1 MKGNRSQPNPKK
13 QKGKGNTMT
22 NKELA
27 SKIIAL
33 VGGEENISV
42 LTHCATRLRFN
53 LKDNGKANIDA
64 LKGLQ
69 GVLTAQMKS
78 GQLQVVIG
86 AKVNAIFD
94 EVSAQV
100 HITEGGA
107 AVQEPSK
114 DKVGA
119 VIETISG
126 IFAPT
131 LPVLIGCGMFK
142 AIVSLITN
150 LHLLPG
156 DNSFMVIM
164 SMIGDLIFYFFP
176 FFLAVSAARKF
187 KVSEYMALA
196 LAAAYMYPTIM
207 NGAAAVS
214 DGGPATM
221 SFLGL
226 PILFVNYKSTVI
238 PIILSVWVLSL
249 IYKRIDKLVPDF
261 LKILLTSMIVLF
273 IMVPLELIV
282 LGPIGSYMGTYIAK
296 FIDWFYNIGG
306 FVAAALLGGTRSL
319 LTMMGMH
326 YALAPLQ
333 IQQIA
338 ETGGST
344 LLVSALTANF
354 AQAGSGFGAFL
365 RVRDKEMKSVAGS
378 AALSAVLG
386 ITEPVMYGVNL
397 KYKRPF
403 AFAMASSAVAAA
415 FLSFFNARALAYA
428 PPGLFTIITYEA
440 SSFVFIIIGAL
451 IAFGMAAVLTFLFGI
466 PAEELAGSA
475 KTETFTSEAP
485 ARTMVGGEI
494 AITSPICGKV
504 IPLSDVPDG
513 AFAGGEMGKG
523 VGIEP
528 TEGKVY
534 APFDGTVDMLFDTK
548 HAIGLASNEGVE
560 MLIHIGL
567 DTVELNGQFFTA
579 HVKTGDAI
587 RKGQLLI
594 EFDKD
599 QIAKNYS
606 TITPVLVTNF
616 DQYGKIEG
624 LSGMVADQTTSI
636 IRIQ

>member
-1 MKGNRSQPNPKK
+1 
-13 QKGKGNTMT
+13 MT

-27 SKIIAL
+27 SKIISL
-33 VGGEENISV
+33 VGGEDNISV

-53 LKDNGKANIDA
+53 LKDNNKAAIDK
-64 LKGLQ
+64 LKNLP

-86 AKVNAIFD
+86 AKVNAVFD
-94 EVSAQV
+94 EVSSQV

-107 AVQEPSK
+107 SAPEPSK
-114 DKVGA
+114 NKVGA

-142 AIVSLITN
+142 AIVSLVTN
-150 LHLLPG
+150 LNLMPG
-156 DNSFMVIM
+156 DSSFIIIM

-207 NGAAAVS
+207 NGAAAVA
-214 DGGPATM
+214 DGGPSTM
-221 SFLGL
+221 KFLGL

-249 IYKRIDKLVPDF
+249 IYKRIDNLVPDF
-261 LKILLTSMIVLF
+261 LKILLTSMIILF

-306 FVAAALLGGTRSL
+306 FIAAALLGGTRSL

-354 AQAGSGFGAFL
+354 SQAGAGFGAFL
-365 RVRDKEMKSVAGS
+365 RVKDKEMKSVAGS
-378 AALSAVLG
+378 ASLSAVLG

-415 FLSFFNARALAYA
+415 FLSFFHARALAYA

-440 SSFVFIIIGAL
+440 DSFIFIIIGSL
-451 IAFGMAAVLTFLFGI
+451 IAFCMAAILTFLFGI
-466 PAEELAGSA
+466 PSQENEAGTDSATASSSSETSNTFISGELAI
-475 KTETFTSEAP
+475 
-485 ARTMVGGEI
+485 V
-494 AITSPICGKV
+494 SPIKGKV
-504 IPLSDVPDG
+504 IPLSEVPDE
-513 AFAGGEMGKG
+513 AFSGGEMGKG

-528 TEGKVY
+528 AEGKVY

-548 HAIGLASNEGVE
+548 HAIGLISSEGVE

-567 DTVELNGQFFTA
+567 DTVELNGKYFTA
-579 HVKTGDAI
+579 HVNTGDSFK
-587 RKGQLLI
+587 KGQLLI
-594 EFDKD
+594 EFDLD
-599 QIAKNYS
+599 SIAGSYS

-616 DQYGKIEG
+616 DQYGNIEG
-624 LSGMVADQTTSI
+624 ISGMTADNNTTI
-636 IRIQ
+636 IKIR

>member
-1 MKGNRSQPNPKK
+1 
-13 QKGKGNTMT
+13 MT

-27 SKIIAL
+27 SQIIANI
-33 VGGEENISV
+33 GGEDNISV

-53 LKDNGKANIDA
+53 LKDNSKANIDT
-64 LKGLQ
+64 LKNLP
-69 GVLTAQMKS
+69 GVLTTQMQN

-86 AKVNAIFD
+86 AKVNAVFD

-100 HITEGGA
+100 HITEGEA
-107 AVQEPSK
+107 SVEEPSK
-114 DKVGA
+114 NKIGA

-131 LPVLIGCGMFK
+131 LSVLIGCGMFK
-142 AIVSLITN
+142 AIVSLVTN
-150 LHLLPG
+150 LGLLPG
-156 DNSFMVIM
+156 DSSFIIVM

-187 KVSEYMALA
+187 KVNEYMALA

-207 NGAAAVS
+207 NGAAAVA
-214 DGGPATM
+214 DGGPTTIK
-221 SFLGL
+221 FLGL

-249 IYKRIDKLVPDF
+249 IYKRIDRLVPDA
-261 LKILLTSMIVLF
+261 LKILLTSMI
-273 IMVPLELIV
+273 IMFVMIPLELIV

-354 AQAGSGFGAFL
+354 SQAGAGFGAFL
-365 RVRDKEMKSVAGS
+365 RLKDKEMKSVAGS

-403 AFAMASSAVAAA
+403 AFGMAASAIAAA
-415 FLSFFNARALAYA
+415 FLSFFHARALAYA

-440 SSFVFIIIGAL
+440 DSFVFIVIGAAM
-451 IAFGMAAVLTFLFGI
+451 AFCIAAVLTFLFGI
-466 PAEELAGSA
+466 PAGELEGKALN
-475 KTETFTSEAP
+475 EVETSETTAKP
-485 ARTMVGGEI
+485 LEKEI
-494 AITSPICGKV
+494 EITSPIVGKV
-504 IPLSDVPDG
+504 IPLSKVPDQAFSEG
-513 AFAGGEMGKG
+513 AMGQ
-523 VGIEP
+523 GIAVEP
-528 TEGKVY
+528 AEGKVY
-534 APFDGTVDMLFDTK
+534 APFDGTVEMLFDTK
-548 HAIGLASNEGVE
+548 HAIGLISTDGVSI
-560 MLIHIGL
+560 LIHVGI
-567 DTVELNGQFFTA
+567 DTVSLNGKYFTA
-579 HVKTGDAI
+579 HVKEGDSV
-587 RKGQLLI
+587 KQGQLLL
-594 EFDKD
+594 EFDKE
-599 QIAKNYS
+599 QIAREYP
-606 TITPVLVTNF
+606 TITPVMVTNV
-616 DQYGKIEG
+616 DDYTAIEG
-624 LSGMVADQTTSI
+624 LYGMNADQSTTVI
-636 IRIQ
+636 KIR

>member
-1 MKGNRSQPNPKK
+1 
-13 QKGKGNTMT
+13 MT

-27 SKIIAL
+27 SQIIKN

-53 LKDNGKANIDA
+53 LKDNSKADIEA
-64 LKGLQ
+64 LKNLE
-69 GVLTAQMKS
+69 GVLTAQLKS

-86 AKVNAIFD
+86 AKVNAVFD

-100 HITEGGA
+100 HITEGGGS
-107 AVQEPSK
+107 VEEPPKNKIS
-114 DKVGA
+114 A

-142 AIVSLITN
+142 ALVSLITN
-150 LHLLPG
+150 LGLLPG
-156 DNSFMVIM
+156 DNSFMIIM

-207 NGAAAVS
+207 NGAAAIS
-214 DGGPATM
+214 EGGPSTM

-354 AQAGSGFGAFL
+354 SQAGAGFGAFL
-365 RVRDKEMKSVAGS
+365 RLKNKQMKSVAGS
-378 AALSAVLG
+378 ASLSAVLG

-403 AFAMASSAVAAA
+403 AFGMASSAVAAA
-415 FLSFFNARALAYA
+415 FLSFFHARALAYA

-440 SSFVFIIIGAL
+440 DSFVFIIIGSL
-451 IAFGMAAVLTFLFGI
+451 IAFVMAAVLTYLFGI
-466 PAEELAGSA
+466 PSEEN
-475 KTETFTSEAP
+475 TEKADSENFTSEEP
-485 ARTMVGGEI
+485 ARILSGSQIEI
-494 AITSPICGKV
+494 SSPIKGNV
-504 IPLSDVPDG
+504 IPLSQVPDS
-513 AFAGGEMGKG
+513 AFSGGEMGKG

-528 TEGKVY
+528 AEGKVY

-548 HAIGLASNEGVE
+548 HAIGLSSSDGVE
-560 MLIHIGL
+560 LLIHIGL
-567 DTVELNGQFFTA
+567 DTVELNGQGFTA
-579 HVKTGDAI
+579 HVKTGDSI
-587 RKGQLLI
+587 KKGQLLI

-599 QIAKNYS
+599 SIARKYS
-606 TITPVLVTNF
+606 TVTPVLITNF
-616 DQYGKIEG
+616 DQYNRIEG
-624 LSGMVADQTTSI
+624 LSGMIADTDTAI
-636 IRIQ
+636 IRIN

>member
-1 MKGNRSQPNPKK
+1 
-13 QKGKGNTMT
+13 
-22 NKELA
+22 
-27 SKIIAL
+27 
-33 VGGEENISV
+33 
-42 LTHCATRLRFN
+42 
-53 LKDNGKANIDA
+53 
-64 LKGLQ
+64 
-69 GVLTAQMKS
+69 
-78 GQLQVVIG
+78 
-86 AKVNAIFD
+86 
-94 EVSAQV
+94 
-100 HITEGGA
+100 
-107 AVQEPSK
+107 
-114 DKVGA
+114 
-119 VIETISG
+119 
-126 IFAPT
+126 
-131 LPVLIGCGMFK
+131 MFK
-142 AIVSLITN
+142 AIVSLVTN

-156 DNSFMVIM
+156 DSSFMIIM

-207 NGAAAVS
+207 NGAAAIS
-214 DGGPATM
+214 EGGPSTM

-249 IYKRIDKLVPDF
+249 IYKRVDKLVPDF

-354 AQAGSGFGAFL
+354 SQAGAGFGAFL
-365 RVRDKEMKSVAGS
+365 RLKDKEMKSVAGS
-378 AALSAVLG
+378 ASLSAVLG

-403 AFAMASSAVAAA
+403 AFGMASSAVAAA

-440 SSFVFIIIGAL
+440 DSFVFIIIGAL
-451 IAFGMAAVLTFLFGI
+451 IAFCMAAVLTYLFGI
-466 PAEELAGSA
+466 PSAENTEKANS
-475 KTETFTSEAP
+475 ETFTSEEP
-485 ARTMVGGEI
+485 VRTLVGGQIEI
-494 AITSPICGKV
+494 SSPIKGKV
-504 IPLSDVPDG
+504 IPLSQVPDG
-513 AFAGGEMGKG
+513 AFSSGEMGKG

-528 TEGKVY
+528 AEGKVY
-534 APFDGTVDMLFDTK
+534 APFDGTVDMLFDTR
-548 HAIGLASNEGVE
+548 HAIGLSSSDGVE
-560 MLIHIGL
+560 LLIHIGL
-567 DTVELNGQFFTA
+567 DTVELNGQGFTA
-579 HVKTGDAI
+579 HVKTGDSI
-587 RKGQLLI
+587 KKGQLLI

-599 QIAKNYS
+599 SIARKYS
-606 TITPVLVTNF
+606 TVTPVLVTNF
-616 DQYGKIEG
+616 DQYSRIEG
-624 LSGMVADQTTSI
+624 LSDMTADTDTAV
-636 IRIQ
+636 IRIN